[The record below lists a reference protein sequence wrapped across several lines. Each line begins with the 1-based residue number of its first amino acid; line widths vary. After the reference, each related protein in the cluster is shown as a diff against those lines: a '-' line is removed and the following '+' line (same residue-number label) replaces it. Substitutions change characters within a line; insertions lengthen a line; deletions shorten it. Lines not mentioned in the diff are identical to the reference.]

1 MARKKQKIIH
11 LSHWQ
16 YAVLCDF
23 HALDPKV
30 IYYAEEN
37 ENPEIAKLIDKL
49 RQKKEKE
56 KMIKNMI
63 ETIIN
68 VFTMIGLLVLGI
80 WVLVYGGIYMSK
92 KECIKWGGDYDWAA
106 GCLME
111 YQGRTVVLEDYKEL
125 VKVEL
130 SKPVPTNTNINL
142 KAE

>member
-1 MARKKQKIIH
+1 MTKKKQKIIH
-11 LSHWQ
+11 LSYWQ
-16 YAVLCDF
+16 YTLLSEF

-37 ENPEIAKLIDKL
+37 ENPEIAKLIVELKK
-49 RQKKEKE
+49 KKEKE
-56 KMIKNMI
+56 KMFKSKI
-63 ETIIN
+63 EPIID
-68 VFTMIGLLVLGI
+68 VLSFIGTFAFFI
-80 WVLVYGGIYMSK
+80 WLIVYGGIYMSK
-92 KECIKWGGDYDWAA
+92 KECKKWGGDYDWAA

>member
-1 MARKKQKIIH
+1 MAKKKQKIIH

-16 YAVLCDF
+16 YAVLCEF

-30 IYYAEEN
+30 IYYAEEK
-37 ENPEIAKLIDKL
+37 ENPKIAELIDKL

-56 KMIKNMI
+56 TMFKNKV
-63 ETIIN
+63 ETIID
-68 VFTMIGLLVLGI
+68 VLSFVGTFAFII
-80 WVLVYGGIYMSK
+80 WLIVYGSIYMSK
-92 KECIKWGGDYDWAA
+92 KECKKWGGDYDWAT

-111 YQGRTVVLEDYKEL
+111 YQGKTVMLEDYKEL
-125 VKVEL
+125 VKIEL

>member
-1 MARKKQKIIH
+1 MKKIIH

-30 IYYAEEN
+30 IYHTEVK
-37 ENPEIAKLIDKL
+37 ENPEIAKLIDELKK
-49 RQKKEKE
+49 KKEKE

-68 VFTMIGLLVLGI
+68 TFTMIGLLVLGI

-92 KECIKWGGDYDWAA
+92 KECKKWGGDYDWAA

-111 YQGRTVVLEDYKEL
+111 YQGKTVVLEDYKEL

-142 KAE
+142 KEE